1 MVQTRWPIGWAC
13 CHQDWTLYVL
23 RVTTR
28 VFVSCV
34 CVFACVAAARAA
46 RLRARSQLL
55 TGHGVCSCETLL

>member
-34 CVFACVAAARAA
+34 CLRVWPQRARLACVHDV
-46 RLRARSQLL
+46 SF
-55 TGHGVCSCETLL
+55 